1 MRHSCAIRCATA
13 GAFLRHLAH
22 VCVARRIAMAERPQ
36 PRRNLLFVPG
46 SRPDRFAKALA
57 HRPDM
62 VTVDLEDA
70 IIPAHKDEARAR
82 AMALFRR
89 AGDSPEDRPGDG
101 IERVVRINGL
111 RTPFGLKD
119 LLALIDHPTP
129 PDAVMLP
136 KVEAADEVRI
146 VDALLQRAARPIGLH
161 VIIESNAG
169 LDQAMAIAGA
179 CASIR
184 SLLFGAVD
192 MAAELGAT
200 MDFSSMLYARSRVI
214 HAAASHGLD
223 AIDVPWL
230 DLDDEEGLREE
241 CLRVRGLG
249 FTGKAMIHPKQL
261 PVVNSVFTPDA
272 GRIAWARR
280 VIEAF
285 ERSPDGLVVLDGK
298 LIEIPVARIA
308 SRTLAI
314 AKAIGAA

>member
-1 MRHSCAIRCATA
+1 MA
-13 GAFLRHLAH
+13 
-22 VCVARRIAMAERPQ
+22 ARPR

-46 SRPDRFAKALA
+46 TRPDRFAKALA

-70 IIPAHKDEARAR
+70 VIPAHKDRAR
-82 AMALFRR
+82 EQAMALF
-89 AGDSPEDRPGDG
+89 DG
-101 IERVVRINGL
+101 SQDGMERVVRINPL

-119 LLALIDHPTP
+119 LLALSEHPSP
-129 PDAVMLP
+129 PDGVMLP
-136 KVEAADEVRI
+136 KVESADEVRI

-169 LDQAMAIAGA
+169 LDQALAIAAA
-179 CASIR
+179 CGSIR

-192 MAAELGAT
+192 MAAELGAA
-200 MDFSSMLYARSRVI
+200 MDFSSMLYARSRVV
-214 HAAASHGLD
+214 HAAASCGLD

-230 DLDDEEGLREE
+230 DLDDPEGLLEE
-241 CLRVRGLG
+241 CRRVQALG

-285 ERSPDGLVVLDGK
+285 EGSEGGLVVLDGK
-298 LIEIPVARIA
+298 LIEIPVVRIA
-308 SRTLAI
+308 SRTLAV
-314 AKAIGAA
+314 AKACGAV

>member
-1 MRHSCAIRCATA
+1 
-13 GAFLRHLAH
+13 
-22 VCVARRIAMAERPQ
+22 MADQPQ
-36 PRRNLLFVPG
+36 PRRNFLFVPG
-46 SRPDRFAKALA
+46 SRPDRFEKALA

-70 IIPAHKDEARAR
+70 VIPALKDEARAR
-82 AMALFRR
+82 TMALFDGPRD
-89 AGDSPEDRPGDG
+89 GPGEGPGDG
-101 IERVVRINGL
+101 IERLVRINGL

-119 LLALIDHPTP
+119 LLALVEHPSP
-129 PDAVMLP
+129 PDGVMLP
-136 KVEAADEVRI
+136 KVESADEVRI

-169 LDQAMAIAGA
+169 LDQALAIAGA
-179 CASIR
+179 CPSIE

-192 MAAELGAT
+192 MAAELGSA
-200 MDFSSMLYARSRVI
+200 MDFSSMLYARSRVV

-223 AIDVPWL
+223 VIDVPYL
-230 DLDDEEGLREE
+230 DLEDEAGLLDE
-241 CLRVRGLG
+241 CRRVQALG

-272 GRIAWARR
+272 ERIAYARR

-285 ERSPDGLVVLDGK
+285 EQSPDGLVVIDGK
-298 LIEIPVARIA
+298 LIEIPVVRIA

-314 AKAIGAA
+314 ARAIGVA